1 MLDEIYFDETTSEI
15 REMVR
20 RLAAD
25 HITPLAEE
33 CDAEDR
39 FPSELLPILSEAGL
53 LTLPMPE
60 EYGGINASAQVLSV
74 VLEEMGY
81 AYATMG
87 PVLLSTYSPLKIVA
101 EAGKPHQK
109 EAFFKSMISKP
120 SIAAFCLSEP
130 HCGSDARAM
139 KTMAVKKGDQ
149 WQINGTKRWITN
161 GGVAD
166 WYLLFSRTGKGK
178 NDFAVFVVHKDMKG
192 LSFGKQEKKM
202 GLKGG
207 PICDVIFE
215 DVLVP
220 DECLIGEVGDGW
232 KILDGVAN
240 AMRCWGAA
248 AITLGIGRAAYD
260 IAAAYA
266 NERQAF
272 GQSIARFQGVG
283 FMLADMATSL
293 RASQLLV
300 RDTNWRV
307 DRELPTVSYQ
317 TLSQVGMA
325 KIQATD
331 TAMKITTDAVQILGG
346 YGYMREYHVE
356 RMMRDAK
363 AFQILDGSNQ
373 IQRHIL
379 SREIVK
385 SFS

>member
-1 MLDEIYFDETTSEI
+1 MLNEIYLDDTTNEI
-15 REMVR
+15 RGMVQK
-20 RLAAD
+20 LAAD
-25 HITPLAEE
+25 HIAPIAEA

-39 FPSELLPILSEAGL
+39 FPAELLPILGDAGL
-53 LTLPMPE
+53 LTMPLTE
-60 EYGGINASAQVLSV
+60 EYGGVNASAQMLSV
-74 VLEEMGY
+74 VLEEIGY
-81 AYATMG
+81 AFGTMG

-109 EAFFKSMISKP
+109 KAFFDAMTSKP

-139 KTMAVKKGDQ
+139 KMMAVQKGDQ
-149 WQINGTKRWITN
+149 WVLNGTKRWITN

-166 WYLLFSRTGKGK
+166 WYLFFSRTGPGK
-178 NDFAVFVVHKDMKG
+178 NDFAVFVVPKDAKG

-207 PICDVIFE
+207 PICDVILE
-215 DVLVP
+215 DVEIP
-220 DECLIGEVGDGW
+220 EDYLIGEVGEGW

-240 AMRCWGAA
+240 AMRCWGAG
-248 AITLGIGRAAYD
+248 AISLGIGRAAYD
-260 IAAAYA
+260 IAAQYA

-272 GQSIARFQGVG
+272 GQNIARFQGIS
-283 FMLADMATSL
+283 FMLADMAIAL

-307 DRELPTVSYQ
+307 DQELPTVSYQ
-317 TLSQVGMA
+317 TLAQVGMA
-325 KIQATD
+325 KTMATD
-331 TAMKITTDAVQILGG
+331 TAMKVTTDAVQILGG
-346 YGYMREYHVE
+346 YGYMREYQVE

-379 SREIVK
+379 GRETSRALA
-385 SFS
+385 

>member
-1 MLDEIYFDETTSEI
+1 MLDEIYLDESTSEI

-25 HITPLAEE
+25 HIAPLAES
-33 CDAEDR
+33 CDEENR
-39 FPSELLPILSEAGL
+39 FPEELLPILSEAGL
-53 LTLPMPE
+53 LTMPMPE
-60 EYGGINASAQVLSV
+60 EYGGINANAQMLSV
-74 VLEEMGY
+74 VLEEIGY
-81 AYATMG
+81 AYAAMG

-109 EAFFKSMISKP
+109 EAFFKSMTSKP

-139 KTMAVKKGDQ
+139 KMMAVKKGDR
-149 WQINGTKRWITN
+149 WVINGTKRWTTN
-161 GGVAD
+161 GSVAD

-178 NDFAVFVVHKDMKG
+178 NDFAVFVVHKDSKG

-215 DVLVP
+215 DVEIP
-220 DECLIGEVGDGW
+220 EECLIGEVGDGW

-260 IAAAYA
+260 IAAQYA

-272 GQSIARFQGVG
+272 GQSIARFQGIG

-307 DRELPTVSYQ
+307 DRELPNVSYQ

-331 TAMKITTDAVQILGG
+331 TAMKVTTDAVQILGG
-346 YGYMREYHVE
+346 YGYMQDYHVE
-356 RMMRDAK
+356 RLMRDAK

-385 SFS
+385 SFA